1 MTQKQMI
8 ELVQQQFPDVGETQI
23 RVMINQALDEFV
35 HHSRLLKSNGVVTTQ
50 ANKRY
55 YPLTLFSNVTDADD
69 VLEIYRVEHDDER
82 IPIAVGEYSHED
94 LAEAS

>member
-1 MTQKQMI
+1 MTQKIMI

-23 RVMINQALDEFV
+23 RVMLNQAMDEFV
-35 HHSRLLKSNGVVTTQ
+35 HHTRLLTSNGTVTTQ
-50 ANKRY
+50 ANRRY

-69 VLEIYRVEHDDER
+69 VLEIYRVEHDTVR

-94 LAEAS
+94 LTEAS